1 MFLSSLCV
9 LQFVAKI
16 KNKVDRKTVVMSN
29 KDAPLG
35 FLPGSE
41 PDLAKKKI
49 HTIKHTGGK
58 KKNKKKLSNSKPQ
71 NAYFFLCKKQRLAL
85 GAETPTFDSDRQGFG
100 T

>member
-1 MFLSSLCV
+1 M

-41 PDLAKKKI
+41 PDLAKKKYTPSNI
-49 HTIKHTGGK
+49 RGEK
-58 KKNKKKLSNSKPQ
+58 KKNKKKL
-71 NAYFFLCKKQRLAL
+71 
-85 GAETPTFDSDRQGFG
+85 
-100 T
+100 